1 MYKLV
6 VVAGKMRGQEY
17 VLEEGENI
25 LGRDE
30 SCSIHFP
37 VQGVSKKHFSITVTG
52 ETCYVADMGSSNG
65 TFLNGKAIKRATVE
79 NGDKIALPD
88 TIIQVVY
95 VEEKKVVVKK
105 RVSSEDDDD
114 DDFMDPGDP
123 PENLVAKLFWA
134 FKFKIMPVIH
144 GINEEYEWHHLFGI
158 FCAIFSVAA
167 ISLTIFPALQDSK
180 MILIRETATRGS
192 SYADM
197 VARMNNRALERKE
210 LDKINTNFIKN
221 EEGVKDFR
229 LFDMEGRIVRP
240 IEELNNT
247 VGGKDPFFAGA
258 HQWAL
263 KTIKFKNV
271 VLKRLLDDGQIGIA
285 KKIVAFNPRTAS
297 EEVVGVIAI
306 KFEPTALKV
315 EAAKSRKAY
324 AESLVTTALVAIF
337 FFGFVY
343 YLTVRPIEEIN
354 FQIEEAIRGKRKN
367 LESRFLFK
375 ELNPLRNS
383 INSLLARIRELN
395 NEEDED
401 FGEEESDEI
410 YVRQLY
416 EFLQGAQGPTLI
428 LDSQKNLSH
437 INLEAEDLTGMR
449 ESASQGM
456 SLLDVSREQGFAATV
471 IELCDSS
478 ANNLG
483 TNQQGEYDLQGIP
496 HTIHVSSLIGKD
508 GFAKA
513 FYVTFVRGD

>member
-6 VVAGKMRGQEY
+6 VVAGKLRGTEY
-17 VLEEGENI
+17 VLEEGENS

-37 VQGVSKKHFSITVTG
+37 VPGVSKKHFSITVTG
-52 ETCYVADMGSSNG
+52 DSCYISDMGSSNG
-65 TFLNGKAIKRATVE
+65 TFLNGKAIKRATVQ

-95 VEEKKVVVKK
+95 VAEKKVIVRK
-105 RVSSEDDDD
+105 RVSDEDEEV
-114 DDFMDPGDP
+114 DFMDPGDP
-123 PENLVAKLFWA
+123 PESLVAKIFWA
-134 FKFKIMPVIH
+134 FKFKVMPVLH
-144 GINEEYEWHHLFGI
+144 GINEEYEWHHLMGI
-158 FCAIFSVAA
+158 LCAIFSVAA

-180 MILIRETATRGS
+180 MILIRETATRGN

-210 LDKINTNFIKN
+210 LEKINTTFIKN
-221 EEGVKDFR
+221 EEGVKEFR

-240 IEELNNT
+240 IEELNNNI
-247 VGGKDPFFAGA
+247 GQDPFFAMA
-258 HQWAL
+258 LNWAINTV
-263 KTIKFKNV
+263 KNKNV
-271 VLKRLLDDGQIGIA
+271 VLKKLLDDGEIGIA
-285 KKIVAFNPRTAS
+285 KKIVAFNPRTAT
-297 EEVVGVIAI
+297 EEAVGVIAI
-306 KFEPTALKV
+306 KFEPTSLKV

-324 AESLVTTALVAIF
+324 LESLVTTSLVAIF

-354 FQIEEAIRGKRKN
+354 FQIEEALRGRRKS
-367 LESRFLFK
+367 LDSRFLFK

-383 INSLLARIRELN
+383 INALLARIRELN
-395 NEEDED
+395 NEEDDD

-416 EFLQGAQGPTLI
+416 EFMQGANGPTLV
-428 LDSQKNLSH
+428 LDSQKNLAH
-437 INLEAEDLTGMR
+437 INMEAEDLTGMR

-471 IELCDSS
+471 IELCDNS

-496 HTIHVSSLIGKD
+496 HTIHASCLLGKD
-508 GFAKA
+508 GFAKS
-513 FYVTFVRGD
+513 FYITFVRID

>member
-6 VVAGKMRGQEY
+6 VVAGKLRGQEY
-17 VLEEGENI
+17 PLEEGENT

-37 VQGVSKKHFSITVTG
+37 VPGVSKKHFSITVTG
-52 ETCYVADMGSSNG
+52 DTCFISDQGSSNG
-65 TFLNGKAIKRATVE
+65 TFLNGKAIKRATVQ

-95 VEEKKVVVKK
+95 VEEKKVIVRK
-105 RVSSEDDDD
+105 RVADEDDEA
-114 DDFMDPGDP
+114 DFMDPGTP
-123 PENLVAKLFWA
+123 PDSLVAKIFWA
-134 FKFKIMPVIH
+134 FKFKVMPVLH
-144 GINEEYEWHHLFGI
+144 GINEEYEWHHLMGI
-158 FCAIFSVAA
+158 LCAIFSVAA

-210 LDKINTNFIKN
+210 LEKIDTNFIKN
-221 EEGVKDFR
+221 EEGVKEFR

-240 IEELNNT
+240 IEELNNNI
-247 VGGKDPFFAGA
+247 GRDPFFAQA
-258 HQWAL
+258 LNWAQQTL
-263 KTIKFKNV
+263 NKKGV
-271 VLKRLLDDGQIGIA
+271 VLKRLLDDGEIGIA
-285 KKIVAFNPRTAS
+285 KKIVAFNPRTAT
-297 EEVVGVIAI
+297 EEAVGVIAI
-306 KFEPTALKV
+306 KFEPTSLKV

-324 AESLVTTALVAIF
+324 LESLVTTSLVAIF

-343 YLTVRPIEEIN
+343 YLTVRPLEELN
-354 FQIEEAIRGKRKN
+354 FQIEEALRGRRKN

-383 INSLLARIRELN
+383 INALLARIRELN
-395 NEEDED
+395 NEDDGD
-401 FGEEESDEI
+401 FDEEESDEI

-416 EFLQGAQGPTLI
+416 EFLQGANGPALV
-428 LDSQKNLSH
+428 LDSQKNLAH

-456 SLLDVSREQGFAATV
+456 SLLDVSREQGFAVTV
-471 IELCDSS
+471 IELCDNS
-478 ANNLG
+478 ANNMG

-496 HTIHVSSLIGKD
+496 QTIHVSCLLGRD

-513 FYVTFVRGD
+513 FYITFVRAD

>member
-6 VVAGKMRGQEY
+6 VVAGKLRGQEY
-17 VLEEGENI
+17 TLEEGENS
-25 LGRDE
+25 LGRDD

-37 VQGVSKKHFSITVTG
+37 VPGVSKKHFSITVTG
-52 ETCYVADMGSSNG
+52 DTCYISDMGSSNG
-65 TFLNGKAIKRATVE
+65 TFLNGKAIKRATVQ

-95 VEEKKVVVKK
+95 VEEKKVIVRK
-105 RVSSEDDDD
+105 RVADEDDEA
-114 DDFMDPGDP
+114 DFMDPGTP
-123 PENLVAKLFWA
+123 PDSLVAKIFWA
-134 FKFKIMPVIH
+134 FKFKIMPVLH
-144 GINEEYEWHHLFGI
+144 GINEEYEWHHLMGI
-158 FCAIFSVAA
+158 LCAIFSVAA

-210 LDKINTNFIKN
+210 LEKIDTNFIKN
-221 EEGVKDFR
+221 EEGVKEFR

-240 IEELNNT
+240 IEELNNNI
-247 VGGKDPFFAGA
+247 GKDPFFAQA
-258 HQWAL
+258 LNWAI
-263 KTIKFKNV
+263 KTINNKSV
-271 VLKRLLDDGQIGIA
+271 VLKRLLDDGEIGIA
-285 KKIVAFNPRTAS
+285 KKIVAFNPRTAT
-297 EEVVGVIAI
+297 EEAVGVIAI
-306 KFEPTALKV
+306 KFEPTSLKV

-324 AESLVTTALVAIF
+324 LESLVTTSLVAIF

-343 YLTVRPIEEIN
+343 YLTVRPLEELN
-354 FQIEEAIRGKRKN
+354 FQIEEALRGKRKN

-383 INSLLARIRELN
+383 INALLARIRELN
-395 NEEDED
+395 NEDDGD
-401 FGEEESDEI
+401 FDEEESDET

-416 EFLQGAQGPTLI
+416 EFLQGANGPALV

-471 IELCDSS
+471 IELCDNS

-496 HTIHVSSLIGKD
+496 HTIHVSCLLGRD
-508 GFAKA
+508 GFAKS
-513 FYVTFVRGD
+513 FYITFVRID

>member
-6 VVAGKMRGQEY
+6 VVAGKLRGTEFT
-17 VLEEGENI
+17 LEEGENT
-25 LGRDE
+25 LGRDD

-37 VQGVSKKHFSITVTG
+37 VPGVSKKHFSITVTG
-52 ETCYVADMGSSNG
+52 DTCYISDMGSSNG
-65 TFLNGKAIKRATVE
+65 TFLNGKAIKRATVQ

-95 VEEKKVVVKK
+95 VEEKKVIVRK
-105 RVSSEDDDD
+105 RVADEDDEV
-114 DDFMDPGDP
+114 DFMDPGDP
-123 PENLVAKLFWA
+123 PASLVAKIFWA
-134 FKFKIMPVIH
+134 FKFKVMPVLH
-144 GINEEYEWHHLFGI
+144 GINEEYEWHHLMGI
-158 FCAIFSVAA
+158 LCAIFSVAA

-210 LDKINTNFIKN
+210 LEKINTTFIKN
-221 EEGVKDFR
+221 EEGVKEFR

-240 IEELNNT
+240 IEELNNNI
-247 VGGKDPFFAGA
+247 GQDPFFALA
-258 HQWAL
+258 LNWAIN
-263 KTIKFKNV
+263 TINNKGV
-271 VLKRLLDDGQIGIA
+271 VLKKLLDDGEIGIA
-285 KKIVAFNPRTAS
+285 KKIVAFNPRTAT
-297 EEVVGVIAI
+297 EEAVGVIAI
-306 KFEPTALKV
+306 KFEPTSLKV

-324 AESLVTTALVAIF
+324 LESLVTTSLVAIF

-354 FQIEEAIRGKRKN
+354 FQIEEALRGRRKS
-367 LESRFLFK
+367 LDSRFLFK

-383 INSLLARIRELN
+383 INALLARIRELN
-395 NEEDED
+395 NEEDDD
-401 FGEEESDEI
+401 FGEEESDEV

-416 EFLQGAQGPTLI
+416 EFMQGANGPTLV
-428 LDSQKNLSH
+428 LDSQKNLAH

-471 IELCDSS
+471 IELCDNS

-496 HTIHVSSLIGKD
+496 HTIHVSCLLGKD
-508 GFAKA
+508 GFAKSY
-513 FYVTFVRGD
+513 YVTFVRVD

>member
-6 VVAGKMRGQEY
+6 VVAGKLRGQEY
-17 VLEEGENI
+17 VLEEGENS
-25 LGRDE
+25 LGRDD

-37 VQGVSKKHFSITVTG
+37 VPGVSKRHFTINVTG
-52 ETCYVADMGSSNG
+52 DTCFISDQGSSNG
-65 TFLNGKAIKRATVE
+65 TFLNGKAIKRATVQ

-95 VEEKKVVVKK
+95 VEEKKVIVKK
-105 RVSSEDDDD
+105 RVADEDEEA
-114 DDFMDPGDP
+114 DFMDPGTP
-123 PENLVAKLFWA
+123 PDSLVAKIFWA
-134 FKFKIMPVIH
+134 FKFKVMPVLH
-144 GINEEYEWHHLFGI
+144 GINEEYEWHHLMGI
-158 FCAIFSVAA
+158 LCAIFSVAA

-210 LDKINTNFIKN
+210 LEKIDTNFIKN
-221 EEGVKDFR
+221 EEGVKEFR

-240 IEELNNT
+240 IEELNNNI
-247 VGGKDPFFAGA
+247 GQDPFFAQA
-258 HQWAL
+258 LNWAI
-263 KTIKFKNV
+263 KTLNKKGV
-271 VLKRLLDDGQIGIA
+271 VLKRLLDDGEIGIA
-285 KKIVAFNPRTAS
+285 KKIVAFNPRTAT
-297 EEVVGVIAI
+297 EEAVGVIAI
-306 KFEPTALKV
+306 KFEPTSLKV

-324 AESLVTTALVAIF
+324 LESLVTTSLVAIF

-343 YLTVRPIEEIN
+343 YLTVRPLEELN
-354 FQIEEAIRGKRKN
+354 YQIEEALRGKRKN
-367 LESRFLFK
+367 LESRFLFR

-383 INSLLARIRELN
+383 INALLARIRELN
-395 NEEDED
+395 NEDDGD
-401 FGEEESDEI
+401 FDEEESDEM

-416 EFLQGAQGPTLI
+416 EFLQGANGPALV

-471 IELCDSS
+471 IELCDNS
-478 ANNLG
+478 ANNMG
-483 TNQQGEYDLQGIP
+483 SNQQGEYDLQGIA
-496 HTIHVSSLIGKD
+496 HTIHVSCLLGKD
-508 GFAKA
+508 GFAKS
-513 FYVTFVRGD
+513 YYITFVRAD

>member
-6 VVAGKMRGQEY
+6 VVAGKLRGTEY
-17 VLEEGENI
+17 VLEEGENT
-25 LGRDE
+25 LGRDD

-52 ETCYVADMGSSNG
+52 ESCYISDLGSSNG
-65 TFLNGKAIKRATVE
+65 TFLNGKAIKRATAQ

-95 VEEKKVVVKK
+95 VEEKKVIVKK
-105 RVSSEDDDD
+105 RVSSEDEEDN
-114 DDFMDPGDP
+114 DFMDPGDP
-123 PENLVAKLFWA
+123 PDNIVAKLFWA
-134 FKFKIMPVIH
+134 FKYKIMPVLH

-158 FCAIFSVAA
+158 LCAIFGVAA

-180 MILIRETATRGS
+180 KILIRETATRGS

-210 LDKINTNFIKN
+210 LDKINTNFVKN
-221 EEGVKDFR
+221 EEGVKEFK
-229 LFDMEGRIVRP
+229 LFDMQGRIVRP
-240 IEELNNT
+240 IEELNNN
-247 VGGKDPFFAGA
+247 VGKDPFFAQA
-258 HQWAL
+258 LRWAEQ
-263 KTIKFKNV
+263 TIDRKSL

-285 KKIVAFNPRTAS
+285 KKIVSFNPRTAS

-306 KFEPTALKV
+306 KFEPTSLKV

-343 YLTVRPIEEIN
+343 YLTVRPIEELN
-354 FQIEEAIRGKRKN
+354 FQIEEALRGKRKN
-367 LESRFLFK
+367 LESQFLFK

-383 INSLLARIRELN
+383 INALLARIRELN

-401 FGEEESDEI
+401 FGEEESDEL

-416 EFLQGAQGPTLI
+416 EFLQGTHGPTLI
-428 LDSQKNLSH
+428 LDSQKNLAH
-437 INLEAEDLTGMR
+437 INMEAEDLTGMR

-471 IELCDSS
+471 IELCDNS
-478 ANNLG
+478 ANNMG

-513 FYVTFVRGD
+513 FYITFVKVD

>member
-6 VVAGKMRGQEY
+6 VVAGKLRGSEY
-17 VLEEGENI
+17 VLEEGDNS

-30 SCSIHFP
+30 GCEIHFP
-37 VQGVSKKHFSITVTG
+37 VPGVSKKHFSISVTG
-52 ETCYVADMGSSNG
+52 DTCYITDLGSSNG
-65 TFLNGKAIKRATVE
+65 TFLNGKAIKRATAK

-105 RVSSEDDDD
+105 RMQNDEDEES
-114 DDFMDPGDP
+114 DFMDPGLP
-123 PENLVAKLFWA
+123 PPSIVAKVFWA
-134 FKFKIMPVIH
+134 FKHKIMPVIH
-144 GINEEYEWHHLFGI
+144 GINEEYEWQHLLGI
-158 FCAIFSVAA
+158 LFALFSIAA

-180 MILIRETATRGS
+180 AILIRETATRGG

-197 VARMNNRALERKE
+197 VARMNNQALERRE
-210 LDKINTNFIKN
+210 LDKVNTDFIKG
-221 EEGVKDFR
+221 EEGVKDYR
-229 LFDMEGRIVRP
+229 LFDLEGRIVRP
-240 IEELNNT
+240 LQMLNNE
-247 VGGKDPFFAGA
+247 VNDPFYVL
-258 HQWAL
+258 AL
-263 KTIKFKNV
+263 NTAQASLNDKGTVMKK
-271 VLKRLLDDGQIGIA
+271 LLDDGVIGIA
-285 KKIVAFNPRTAS
+285 KKIVAFNPRTAQN
-297 EEVVGVIAI
+297 EVVGVIAI
-306 KFEPTALKV
+306 KFQPTALKI

-324 AESLVTTALVAIF
+324 LEALVTTALVAIV

-343 YLTVRPIEEIN
+343 YLTVRPLEEIN
-354 FQIEEAIRGKRKN
+354 FQIEESLRGKRKG
-367 LESRFLFK
+367 LDSRFLFQ

-383 INSLLARIRELN
+383 INALLTRIRELN

-401 FGEEESDEI
+401 FGEEESDET

-416 EFLQGAQGPTLI
+416 EFMQGSHGPTLV

-456 SLLDVSREQGFAATV
+456 SLLDVSREQGFAATI
-471 IELCDSS
+471 IELCDNS

-483 TNQQGEYDLQGIP
+483 TNQQGEYDLGGIG

-508 GFAKA
+508 NFAKS
-513 FYVTFVRGD
+513 FYITFVRVE